1 VVERV
6 DASLGKSSSASSI
19 FEKSRDICNGGVIF
33 SLPALIA
40 NGLLKHTHTY
50 FHLPSGYY
58 TLSQLFISLA
68 FIVLLRIKTIE
79 SIKSYSPGELGKLI
93 GLDRI
98 PEIKTIRKKLGL
110 LASQNRSKD
119 WSRELSKDWMAQE
132 SNIRGLLYIDGHVRV
147 YHGNQTKLPR
157 RYVAREKLCL
167 RGMSDYWLNDALG
180 RPFFVVT
187 TALNSGLLSI
197 LRDEIIPRLLRDVP
211 SQPSAEELERNKYK
225 SRFSIIFDREGY
237 SPVFI
242 KEVWEKHRI
251 SCYTYNK
258 YPKEDW
264 PESEFSE
271 HIVRLHNGE
280 EVIKNLGERGTFIG
294 KKIWVREIRKLTE
307 SGHQTAVISTD
318 YETKAQDLAAN
329 MFARWSQENFFKY
342 MRENFGIDKLVE
354 YETIPIDET
363 KKIKN
368 PQYSRLEK
376 QIRSL
381 NQKLTRKI
389 AAFGAI
395 TLAWEG
401 EKEGQEEKEK
411 EKEKEKEIE
420 KYASKKAELNECI
433 EFYKEKLEKLKAI
446 KKETQKHI
454 QISQL
459 PENESFSSL
468 ANEKKHIMD
477 NIKMIAYRAE
487 TAMANIIKP
496 VMAKGK
502 EARMLLRQIFTTDID
517 LEPDYNNNTLYVV
530 LHSLSDEKSNKI
542 VRYLCDQLN
551 QTETIFP
558 DTNLKLFFKSVSN
571 KNPPGQEL

>member
-6 DASLGKSSSASSI
+6 AASLGKSSPASSI
-19 FEKSRDICNGGVIF
+19 FEKCKGICNGGVLF

-98 PEIKTIRKKLGL
+98 PEIKTIRNKLGI
-110 LASQNRSKD
+110 LASQNQSKD
-119 WSRELSKDWMAQE
+119 WSRDLSKDWMAQE
-132 SNIRGLLYIDGHVRV
+132 SNISGLLYIDGHVRV
-147 YHGNQTKLPR
+147 YHGKQTKLPQ

-197 LRDEIIPRLLRDVP
+197 LRNEIIPRLLRDVP
-211 SQPSAEELERNKYK
+211 SQYSAEELERDKYK
-225 SRFSIIFDREGY
+225 SRFSILFDREGY

-242 KEVWEKHRI
+242 KEVWEKYRI

-258 YPKEDW
+258 YPKADW

-280 EVIKNLGERGTFIG
+280 EVIKNLAERGTFIG

-318 YETKAQDLAAN
+318 YETKAQNLAAN
-329 MFARWSQENFFKY
+329 MFTRWSQENFFKY

-354 YETIPIDET
+354 YETIPMDET

-376 QIRSL
+376 EIRSL
-381 NQKLTRKI
+381 NQKLVRKI

-395 TLAWEG
+395 TLALE
-401 EKEGQEEKEK
+401 EEKDGQK
-411 EKEKEKEIE
+411 ENEEKEIE
-420 KYASKKAELNECI
+420 KYAHKKAELNECI
-433 EFYKEKLEKLKAI
+433 EFYKEKLEKLKAR

-496 VMAKGK
+496 VMAKEK
-502 EARMLLRQIFTTDID
+502 EARTLLRQIFTTDID
-517 LEPDYNNNTLYVV
+517 LEPDYNNNILYVT
-530 LHSLSDEKSNKI
+530 LHSLSDAKSNKI
-542 VRYLCDQLN
+542 VRYLCEKLN

-571 KNPPGQEL
+571 KNPRGQEL

>member
-1 VVERV
+1 VVERLE
-6 DASLGKSSSASSI
+6 ASLGKSSSASSI
-19 FEKSRDICNGGVIF
+19 FEKSKDICNGGVLF

-40 NGLLKHTHTY
+40 NGLLKHTPSY
-50 FHLPSGYY
+50 FNLPSGYY
-58 TLSQLFISLA
+58 TLSQIFISLA

-98 PEIKTIRKKLGL
+98 PEIKTIRNKLGI

-119 WSRELSKDWMAQE
+119 WSSELSKDWMAQE
-132 SNIRGLLYIDGHVRV
+132 SNISGLLYVDGHVRV
-147 YHGNQTKLPR
+147 YHGKQTKLPQ

-180 RPFFVVT
+180 RPFFVIT

-197 LRDEIIPRLLRDVP
+197 LRSEIIPRLLRDVP
-211 SQPSAEELERNKYK
+211 LQPSEEELEGNKYK
-225 SRFSIIFDREGY
+225 SRFSLIFDREGY

-242 KEVWEKHRI
+242 KELWEKHRI

-264 PESEFSE
+264 AEAEFTE
-271 HIVRLHNGE
+271 HRVRLHNGE

-294 KKIWVREIRKLTE
+294 KQIWVREIRKLTE

-318 YETKAQDLAAN
+318 YETKAQNLAVN
-329 MFARWSQENFFKY
+329 MFTRWSQENFFKY

-354 YETIPIDET
+354 YETTPMDET

-368 PQYSRLEK
+368 PQYSKLEK
-376 QIRSL
+376 EIRSL
-381 NQKLTRKI
+381 NQKIARKI

-395 TLAWEG
+395 TLALEEEKEG
-401 EKEGQEEKEK
+401 EKE
-411 EKEKEKEIE
+411 EKEIE
-420 KYASKKAELNECI
+420 KYALKKAELNECI
-433 EFYKEKLEKLKAI
+433 EFYKEKLEKLKAR

-454 QISQL
+454 RISQL
-459 PENESFSSL
+459 PENERFSSL

-496 VMAKGK
+496 VMSKGK
-502 EARMLLRQIFTTDID
+502 EARMLLRQIFTADID
-517 LEPDYNNNTLYVV
+517 LEPDYNNNTLYIA

-542 VRYLCDQLN
+542 ARYLCEQLN

-558 DTNLKLFFKSVSN
+558 GTNLRLFFKSVSN